1 MKHQW
6 SNGILWLGL
15 ATLAFF
21 LLASSS
27 PQCAK
32 ATDPVVSLS
41 TQAGD
46 GNPCVAAC
54 QSVFKA
60 AKKALKEDYRE
71 AKALCEGD
79 PLCLEEA
86 EAVRDALNE
95 EIVSDKNDCIASCN
109 HQQGTATGG
118 Q

>member
-21 LLASSS
+21 LLAASS

-32 ATDPVVSLS
+32 TTDPVASLS
-41 TQAGD
+41 VQAGD

-54 QSVFKA
+54 QVDFKM
-60 AKKALKEDYRE
+60 AKKALNEDYRE
-71 AKALCEGD
+71 AKDLCEGA

-86 EAVRDALNE
+86 KAVRDAINE
-95 EIVSDKNDCIASCN
+95 EIVADKNDCIASCN